1 MTISNLHEAERKVAK
16 THLLFKMSLYI
27 VVRLPFP
34 TAVRIVSCIRIGWMS
49 KTLKNNFPTPHMR
62 VMASINDAK

>member
-27 VVRLPFP
+27 VVQLPFP
-34 TAVRIVSCIRIGWMS
+34 TAVRIVSCIRSGWMS